1 MRSLLAHVTHADIRT
16 DPFPHIVIPDV
27 LEARFYAELAAGFPA
42 PGRIA
47 PGLSSDRGRGNRR
60 YVLSARMLA
69 MLDDVP
75 DCWKHFAA
83 CHTSPDFLAEVAT
96 LFDGYWQPSMLAA
109 LGGRLTGHPTSLFD
123 LTQPPAATGLEIR
136 QDARLEI
143 NTPVRDGPSRARGP
157 HLDTPNRLFSG
168 LFYLRAPEDD
178 SQGGELCLYR
188 WRDGVV
194 APSPFVEQL
203 PETAVEEV
211 ARIPYRAN
219 QLVLFPQN
227 IHALHGVGMR
237 WTTPHT
243 RRYVFITAEINRDWL
258 THPGEPA

>member
-27 LEARFYAELAAGFPA
+27 LEAGLYAELAAGFPA
-42 PGRIA
+42 AGRIA
-47 PGLSSDRGRGNRR
+47 PSPDRGRGNRR
-60 YVLSARMLA
+60 YVLSASMLER
-69 MLDDVP
+69 LDDVP
-75 DCWKHFAA
+75 DSWKQFVNLH
-83 CHTSPDFLAEVAT
+83 SGPDFLAEVAA
-96 LFDGYWQPSMLAA
+96 LFDGHWQPSLLAA
-109 LGGRLTGHPTSLFD
+109 LGGSLTGHPTALVD
-123 LTQPPAATGLEIR
+123 LTQPPSSTGLEIR

-143 NTPVRDGPSRARGP
+143 NTPVRDAPSSARGP
-157 HLDTPNRLFSG
+157 HLDTPNRVFSG

-194 APSPFVEQL
+194 APSPFAHEL
-203 PETAVEEV
+203 PEAAVTEM

-219 QLVLFPQN
+219 QLVLFPQS

-237 WTTPHT
+237 WPTPHV